1 MQSMDMHE
9 KIRREI
15 NILQS
20 LNHPHVIRLY
30 ELVDT
35 PTDIFMVMEYV
46 PGGELFDH
54 IVQKSRLH
62 EQDAR
67 RFFQQIVA
75 GVEYCH
81 QRMVCHRDLKP
92 ENVLLD
98 TNMNVKVGDFGLSNF
113 MRDGDY
119 LKTSCGSPNY
129 ASPEVVS
136 GKAYGGTEVDVWSC
150 GVILFA
156 LLCGSL
162 PFDDEHVPNL
172 FKKIKHGNFTLPGH
186 LSENSRSLIVRM
198 LVVDPAKRITFK
210 EIRRHPW
217 FRQNLPPYLS
227 APVLRNPFTEVVDPV
242 IIQEMIRLGYDVDNT
257 LQITTRVGTRP
268 SKETVAYQLLADRR
282 ARQSSYSN
290 LLKYASKGLPNVF
303 SKEAQRRAAAICNPD
318 MPTPMF
324 GITPEF
330 PSLGMLLQS
339 AQVAAAAA
347 AAPSTGGQP
356 PTPHGISTAGLPS
369 QLGSIGLSYM
379 TAATHP
385 PAIHPPSL
393 YSQSLTRHY
402 VPAPLAARH
411 LCHKR
416 MGQPNGAGGTRN
428 GRLLTRMETKGHTDE
443 CNRVVCSGRGT
454 TIDIGPGGIPVYEIG
469 GGAAMI
475 AGAVAVAGALGGVA
489 MSGEGLIPPPP
500 VVPQILVPQY
510 PPSSSRAPQSQESR
524 QGGDDGQGEGAAR
537 LGPEQPGSVG
547 TSWGGKNNAGMLQ
560 VGGSSIAGVAGA
572 SVLGGTGVELSPS
585 QPGWNTS
592 RWKLGVES
600 TLDSVTL
607 LAAILNT
614 LRALNY
620 EWYLVSPYRIRCKPI
635 CRTNK
640 AVCGTADPCC
650 SSPECSTPPA
660 AITPASGGDVPS
672 CLGGSVERSGR
683 GNVNASELTADR
695 PSTAST
701 GRAAGEPRAA
711 SEERRPAETFA
722 KEVRGQSER
731 LGGRAQ
737 RDSTDEG
744 SREKRGLDL
753 NEVEGGPR
761 LRQGYEAPGRM
772 GGSRASSSSRGTV
785 RGNVVTFGDVR
796 EDSPSDALLLT
807 LQLYKIASSRYLI
820 DIQLFDGPTIASLTE
835 ALWITSA
842 IYSALSQINQAH
854 SPGNPLP
861 IWSPTAPMI
870 LSSSQQ
876 SNRLLG
882 T

>member
-282 ARQSSYSN
+282 ARQASYSN
-290 LLKYASKGLPNVF
+290 LLKHASKGLPNVF

-339 AQVAAAAA
+339 AQVVAAAG
-347 AAPSTGGQP
+347 AAPPPSSGQA

-393 YSQSLTRHY
+393 YSQTLTRHY
-402 VPAPLAARH
+402 VPAPLAARQ
-411 LCHKR
+411 LYLNR
-416 MGQPNGAGGTRN
+416 MGQANGAGGTRN
-428 GRLLTRMETKGHTDE
+428 CRLLAPLETKGHADE
-443 CNRVVCSGRGT
+443 CNRVVCSGMGT
-454 TIDIGPGGIPVYEIG
+454 TIDIGPGGIPAYEIG

-489 MSGEGLIPPPP
+489 MGGDGLIPPPP
-500 VVPQILVPQY
+500 VVPQILVPQF
-510 PPSSSRAPQSQESR
+510 PPLSTNAAQLPEPRPA
-524 QGGDDGQGEGAAR
+524 GDDVHTVGSTR
-537 LGPEQPGSVG
+537 VGPEQPGGAGSV
-547 TSWGGKNNAGMLQ
+547 WGGKNAAGVLQ
-560 VGGSSIAGVAGA
+560 PGVGSIAGGAGA

-585 QPGWNTS
+585 HPAWNTS

-635 CRTNK
+635 FRTNP
-640 AVCGTADPCC
+640 ATNGTSEPC
-650 SSPECSTPPA
+650 SVSPEPSGTPPPMA
-660 AITPASGGDVPS
+660 SVSGGDAPA
-672 CLGGSVERSGR
+672 SVRGDAERLGR
-683 GNVNASELTADR
+683 GTDDQCEMAENTSSN
-695 PSTAST
+695 STPVW
-701 GRAAGEPRAA
+701 AAVEPRAA
-711 SEERRPAETFA
+711 SEDRRPNEMLA
-722 KEVRGQSER
+722 KEIKGESER
-731 LGGRAQ
+731 LGGRPR
-737 RDSTDEG
+737 RDNAGES
-744 SREKRGLDL
+744 SCEKRGLDY
-753 NEVEGGPR
+753 NEAEGGDR
-761 LRQGYEAPGRM
+761 LRQGNDLSGRIPR
-772 GGSRASSSSRGTV
+772 SRASSTGRGTV

-796 EDSPSDALLLT
+796 EDSPSDTLILT

-820 DIQLFDGPTIASLTE
+820 DIQLFDGPTIGMLNIQRVCNDAR
-835 ALWITSA
+835 A
-842 IYSALSQINQAH
+842 IV
-854 SPGNPLP
+854 
-861 IWSPTAPMI
+861 
-870 LSSSQQ
+870 
-876 SNRLLG
+876 
-882 T
+882 